1 MKRTAP
7 AQDNVNCQ
15 VPWIN
20 AEKVED
26 SKDGV
31 AFHKPWYTSTKHAF
45 SHLNEVIDGDTKLRE
60 SDGDQFLQQV
70 LRRKNHFYDRTYG

>member
-1 MKRTAP
+1 MEP

-15 VPWIN
+15 LPWIN

-31 AFHKPWYTSTKHAF
+31 AFHKSWYTSTKHAF
-45 SHLNEVIDGDTKLRE
+45 SHLNEVIDGDTKLGE
-60 SDGDQFLQQV
+60 SDGCPVPTTGVKEEKPYLW
-70 LRRKNHFYDRTYG
+70 